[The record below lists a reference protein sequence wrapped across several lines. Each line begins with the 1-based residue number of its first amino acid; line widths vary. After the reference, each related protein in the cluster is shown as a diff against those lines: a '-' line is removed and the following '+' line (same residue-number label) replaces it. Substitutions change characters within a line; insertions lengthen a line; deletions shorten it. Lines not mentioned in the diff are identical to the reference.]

1 MEELDLN
8 HGAILRFFREDHRKL
23 KQTLAK
29 LTESQIVNDIIMGDW
44 SVKDV
49 IAHISAWNLEITRSI
64 DEVLQ
69 KKAPW
74 YLTKGETAFNMAEVE
89 KRHDW
94 SLQEVLDE
102 WENSFD
108 SLTHRIEEI
117 TAEEWN
123 IDTGLSWA
131 DGSAVTMESL
141 FGYRYRGEGH
151 EGGHALQIREYYN
164 L

>member
-1 MEELDLN
+1 M
-8 HGAILRFFREDHRKL
+8 RFFREDHRKL

-123 IDTGLSWA
+123 IDTGLIWA

>member
-1 MEELDLN
+1 M
-8 HGAILRFFREDHRKL
+8 RFFREDHRKL

-29 LTESQIVNDIIMGDW
+29 LTESQIVNEIIMGDW

-49 IAHISAWNLEITRSI
+49 IAHISAWNLEIMRSI

-69 KKAPW
+69 RKAPW
-74 YLTKGETAFNMAEVE
+74 YLNKGETAFNIAEVE
-89 KRHDW
+89 KRRDW

-102 WENSFD
+102 WESSFD

-131 DGSAVTMESL
+131 DGSAVTMASL

>member
-1 MEELDLN
+1 
-8 HGAILRFFREDHRKL
+8 
-23 KQTLAK
+23 
-29 LTESQIVNDIIMGDW
+29 MGDW

-74 YLTKGETAFNMAEVE
+74 YLSKGETAFNIAEVE
-89 KRHDW
+89 KRRDW

-102 WENSFD
+102 WESSFD

-131 DGSAVTMESL
+131 DGSALSMASL

-151 EGGHALQIREYYN
+151 EGGHAIQIREYYN

>member
-1 MEELDLN
+1 
-8 HGAILRFFREDHRKL
+8 LRFFREDHRKL

-29 LTESQIVNDIIMGDW
+29 LTESQIVNEIIMGDW

-69 KKAPW
+69 RKAPW
-74 YLTKGETAFNMAEVE
+74 YLNKGETAFNIAEVE
-89 KRHDW
+89 KRRDW

-102 WENSFD
+102 WESSFD

-131 DGSAVTMESL
+131 DGSAVTMASL

>member
-1 MEELDLN
+1 
-8 HGAILRFFREDHRKL
+8 LRFFREDHRKL

-29 LTESQIVNDIIMGDW
+29 LTKSQIVNDIIMGDW

-74 YLTKGETAFNMAEVE
+74 YLSKGETAFNIAEVE
-89 KRHDW
+89 KRRDW

-102 WENSFD
+102 WESSFD

-131 DGSAVTMESL
+131 DGSALSMASL

-151 EGGHALQIREYYN
+151 EGGHAIQIREYYN

>member
-1 MEELDLN
+1 
-8 HGAILRFFREDHRKL
+8 
-23 KQTLAK
+23 
-29 LTESQIVNDIIMGDW
+29 MGDW

-69 KKAPW
+69 RKAPW
-74 YLTKGETAFNMAEVE
+74 YLNKGETAFNIAEVE
-89 KRHDW
+89 KRRDW

-102 WENSFD
+102 WESSFD

-131 DGSAVTMESL
+131 DGSAVTMASL

>member
-1 MEELDLN
+1 
-8 HGAILRFFREDHRKL
+8 LRFFREDHRKL

-29 LTESQIVNDIIMGDW
+29 LTESQIVNEIIMGDW

-49 IAHISAWNLEITRSI
+49 IAHISAWNLEIMRSI

-69 KKAPW
+69 RKAPW
-74 YLTKGETAFNMAEVE
+74 YLNKGETAFNIAEVE
-89 KRHDW
+89 KRRDW

-102 WENSFD
+102 WESSFD

-131 DGSAVTMESL
+131 DGSAVTMASL

>member
-1 MEELDLN
+1 LELN
-8 HGAILRFFREDHRKL
+8 QGAVLRFFQEDHRKL
-23 KQTLAK
+23 RQTISK
-29 LTESQIVNDIIMGDW
+29 LTESQIVNDIVMGDW

-49 IAHISAWNLEITRSI
+49 IAHITAWNWEIAKSVDDVLE
-64 DEVLQ
+64 

-74 YLTKGETAFNMAEVE
+74 YLTKGETAFNVAEVE
-89 KRHDW
+89 RRRDW
-94 SLQEVLDE
+94 SLQQVLDE
-102 WENSFD
+102 WEKSFD
-108 SLTHRIEEI
+108 SLTNRIEDI
-117 TAEEWN
+117 TTEEWSF
-123 IDTGLSWA
+123 DTGLSWT

>member
-1 MEELDLN
+1 M
-8 HGAILRFFREDHRKL
+8 RFFREDHRKL

-29 LTESQIVNDIIMGDW
+29 LTESQIVNEIIMGDW

-69 KKAPW
+69 RKAPW
-74 YLTKGETAFNMAEVE
+74 YLNKGETAFNIAEVE
-89 KRHDW
+89 KRRDW

-102 WENSFD
+102 WESSFD

-131 DGSAVTMESL
+131 DGSAVTMASL